1 MILPHKYAFMLKTG
15 ATKSEHM
22 IFFFELLHTKLCDW
36 FSEEYIKSTIFVFD
50 NASVH
55 LSDRCKSY
63 FKWKKL
69 SVLTLPP
76 YTPEQNNVEQVFKR
90 LKTDLSKQDLSKK
103 RLEYIVAE
111 TIIEMK

>member
-1 MILPHKYAFMLKTG
+1 MLITG
-15 ATKSEHM
+15 ATKSEN
-22 IFFFELLHTKLCDW
+22 INFFFELLHIKLYDW

-55 LSDRCKSY
+55 LSDRCKSN

-69 SVLTLPP
+69 SVLTLPQ
-76 YTPEQNNVEQVFKR
+76 YTPEQNKVEIVFKR
-90 LKTDLSKQDLSKK
+90 FLIDLSKQDLSKK

-111 TIIEMK
+111 TIIGMI